1 MRVIHRMS
9 CLRAAGWQSVGLL
22 MEYVRT
28 WKTEQTKHQI
38 RAIFQDKKAAD
49 AINMR
54 CAACWRW
61 SVTRPSVSSP
71 TSDTVIVI
79 GTALMPVIKEL
90 TLRPWVHC
98 KFMALIWAIRAVC
111 TPWDIVSDTCFHVM
125 LCFIQ
130 QGLAHTL
137 HLFSHVCG
145 RISRN
150 RKLTRIIRETDQ
162 VFYHSTQFMA
172 LFQLCQG

>member
-1 MRVIHRMS
+1 
-9 CLRAAGWQSVGLL
+9 
-22 MEYVRT
+22 
-28 WKTEQTKHQI
+28 
-38 RAIFQDKKAAD
+38 
-49 AINMR
+49 MR

-145 RISRN
+145 RISWN
-150 RKLTRIIRETDQ
+150 RKLARIIRETDKGYLP
-162 VFYHSTQFMA
+162 FYIVYVLISA
-172 LFQLCQG
+172 LSRLTKWWLQWIWATVSCKNCLLNNL